1 MKKRHELYPYAD
13 GSRFAGRP
21 AAEVFAAIARS
32 NTWAGEESLS
42 GTGSSLQQTAVL
54 VEKLPKLLRE
64 LGVDNMLDIPCGDFN
79 WMQTVDLSGIQY
91 TGADIV
97 ESLVLANRQR
107 YRQASRRFL
116 HMDLKQDELG
126 AYGLVFCR
134 DCLVHFSFAD
144 VFSAIGNIKSS
155 GSRYLM
161 MTTFPA
167 EPSNLDIDTGGW
179 RPLNFGLPPFSFP
192 PPLILLNEQCTEM
205 GGAFADKSMGVW
217 AVEQLP

>member
-1 MKKRHELYPYAD
+1 MPMKKRHELYPYAD

-107 YRQASRRFL
+107 YRHLSRRFL

-134 DCLVHFSFAD
+134 DCLVHFS
-144 VFSAIGNIKSS
+144 IGDIHRALDNIRTS

-161 MTTFPA
+161 TTTFTGQT
-167 EPSNLDIDTGGW
+167 ENRDIPTGGW
-179 RPLNFGLPPFSFP
+179 RPLNFQLPPFNFP
-192 PPLILLNEQCTEM
+192 EPVMLLNEKCTEWD
-205 GGAFADKSMGVW
+205 GLFGDKSLGVW
-217 AVEQLP
+217 RVDA